1 MNLKKFALRG
11 MIILAVVIALCILFS
26 GTIRTLTTP
35 KVRFAK
41 AKMGKLETVTELKGQ
56 VAFPDSEK
64 ITVNVPEGQS
74 LTITAL
80 LVSPG
85 EHVYAGARLVTM
97 KVTGGEKTLEE
108 LQATYEK
115 ARKNL
120 DDWERKNGNIRLSRN
135 EELWMAAYEKASAAE
150 RAEQNAR
157 VELLIALEPL
167 EIKEVPEQLPENA
180 DEYMRSCFAAW
191 EETEKVRTE
200 ARKELQALD
209 RYAIADDVWTLL
221 EQKKG
226 YEKELADSE
235 SKMMEIQM
243 LMRKVSVIT
252 APHEGYIATVSVE
265 RNGTVNS
272 GTETILTIT
281 PEGKSPVI
289 RADTSE
295 IKQNIQ
301 KGASVRVDTDSWG
314 RPETRIINT
323 GMDDTGHPYAD
334 AEITQDIIYALG
346 SVSTMMQDKITL
358 RLTTKAQQSTC
369 LIPAS
374 AVRGQ
379 GEEGRYVYYAEQ
391 EESAF
396 AGKKITVRKMPVKVL
411 SENAST
417 VSIEDDISYF
427 KIIYMEDRHI
437 NEGDTVM
444 QYEE

>member
-135 EELWMAAYEKASAAE
+135 EELWMAAYEKASAAD
-150 RAEQNAR
+150 RGEQNAR
-157 VELLIALEPL
+157 LELLIALEPL
-167 EIKEVPEQLPENA
+167 EITQVPEQLPEKA
-180 DEYMRSCFAAW
+180 DEYIRACYTAW
-191 EETEKVRTE
+191 EEAEKARAE

-226 YEKELADSE
+226 YEKEIADSE

-265 RNGTVNS
+265 KNGTVNS

-289 RADTSE
+289 RADISE

-301 KGASVRVDTDSWG
+301 KGTSARVDTDSWG

-323 GMDDTGHPYAD
+323 GMDDAGHPYAD
-334 AEITQDIIYALG
+334 AEINQDIIYALG

-358 RLTTKAQQSTC
+358 RITTKAQQSTC

-374 AVRGQ
+374 AVRGS
-379 GEEGRYVYYAEQ
+379 GDSRFIYYAEQ

-396 AGKKITVRKMPVKVL
+396 AGKKITVKQMPVKVL
-411 SENAST
+411 AENAST
-417 VSIEDDISYF
+417 VSIEEDISYY

-437 NEGDTVM
+437 SENDTVM

>member
-74 LTITAL
+74 LTITGL

-97 KVTGGEKTLEE
+97 KVTGGDKALEE
-108 LQATYEK
+108 LQAAYEK

-135 EELWMAAYEKASAAE
+135 EELWMAAYEKAAAAE
-150 RAEQNAR
+150 REEQNAR
-157 VELLIALEPL
+157 LELLIALEPL
-167 EIKEVPEQLPENA
+167 EISKVPEQLPENA
-180 DEYMRSCFAAW
+180 DDSIRGCYAAW
-191 EETEKVRTE
+191 EEAVKTRDD
-200 ARKELQALD
+200 ARKELQGLD

-226 YEKELADSE
+226 YEKEIADSE

-301 KGASVRVDTDSWG
+301 KGTSARVDTESWG

-323 GMDDTGHPYAD
+323 GLDEAGHPFAD
-334 AEITQDIIYALG
+334 AEINQDIIYALG
-346 SVSTMMQDKITL
+346 SVSTMMQNKITL
-358 RLTTKAQQSTC
+358 RITTKAQQSTC

-374 AVRGQ
+374 AVRGT
-379 GEEGRYVYYAEQ
+379 GESRFVYYAEQ

-396 AGKKITVRKMPVKVL
+396 AGKKITVKEQPVKVL
-411 SENAST
+411 AENAST
-417 VSIEDDISYF
+417 VSVDEDMSYL

-437 NEGDTVM
+437 SEGDTVM

>member
-74 LTITAL
+74 LTITGL

-85 EHVYAGARLVTM
+85 EHVYAGARLMTM
-97 KVTGGEKTLEE
+97 KVTGGDKALEE
-108 LQATYEK
+108 LQAAYEK

-135 EELWMAAYEKASAAE
+135 EELWMAAYEKAAAAE
-150 RAEQNAR
+150 REEQNAR
-157 VELLIALEPL
+157 LELLIALEPL
-167 EIKEVPEQLPENA
+167 EISKVPEQLPENA
-180 DEYMRSCFAAW
+180 DDSIRGCYAAW
-191 EETEKVRTE
+191 EEAVKTRDD
-200 ARKELQALD
+200 ARKELQGLD

-226 YEKELADSE
+226 YEKEIADSE

-265 RNGTVNS
+265 RS

-346 SVSTMMQDKITL
+346 SVSTMMQNKITM

-417 VSIEDDISYF
+417 VSIEEDISNF

-437 NEGDTVM
+437 NESDTVM